1 MTMLGT
7 SREKI
12 IEKFGVLITFCEE
25 YGMVVNE
32 IKTKLMVINGCED
45 DRNEFTINNVI
56 VKHAVSYIYLGSPFT
71 EDGRMD
77 SVMELHIDS
86 RIADLNKLKIFC
98 GVNTTMPYIY
108 KRQVLDACIF
118 SSLFYGC
125 ESWLTWKKSKMGTL
139 YMDAIKAILG
149 VRQKTRNDTVL
160 FESGMQ
166 TLDDLIRTKAKQ
178 YMKKKLVEEID
189 EETPLYKIYRLCEQ
203 NNTNG
208 FKFIRECLSSEPRE
222 NWNKLKEKFITK
234 EEGTKAMT
242 YKEINPDLTL
252 HNIYSTNEYVAE
264 WKRINFTRFRLSSH
278 NLKIETGRW
287 SRMKREDRLCECGEI
302 QDEMHVIRYC
312 PRSTRIR
319 EKFNVQDNSLNE
331 LMKNPFIVEI
341 INEVTKMYE

>member
-1 MTMLGT
+1 
-7 SREKI
+7 
-12 IEKFGVLITFCEE
+12 
-25 YGMVVNE
+25 
-32 IKTKLMVINGCED
+32 
-45 DRNEFTINNVI
+45 
-56 VKHAVSYIYLGSPFT
+56 
-71 EDGRMD
+71 
-77 SVMELHIDS
+77 
-86 RIADLNKLKIFC
+86 
-98 GVNTTMPYIY
+98 
-108 KRQVLDACIF
+108 
-118 SSLFYGC
+118 
-125 ESWLTWKKSKMGTL
+125 
-139 YMDAIKAILG
+139 
-149 VRQKTRNDTVL
+149 
-160 FESGMQ
+160 MQ

-208 FKFIRECLSSEPRE
+208 FKFIRECFSSEPRE

-302 QDEMHVIRYC
+302 QDEMHVIR
-312 PRSTRIR
+312 
-319 EKFNVQDNSLNE
+319 N
-331 LMKNPFIVEI
+331 
-341 INEVTKMYE
+341 

>member
-1 MTMLGT
+1 M
-7 SREKI
+7 
-12 IEKFGVLITFCEE
+12 
-25 YGMVVNE
+25 
-32 IKTKLMVINGCED
+32 
-45 DRNEFTINNVI
+45 
-56 VKHAVSYIYLGSPFT
+56 
-71 EDGRMD
+71 
-77 SVMELHIDS
+77 
-86 RIADLNKLKIFC
+86 
-98 GVNTTMPYIY
+98 
-108 KRQVLDACIF
+108 
-118 SSLFYGC
+118 
-125 ESWLTWKKSKMGTL
+125 
-139 YMDAIKAILG
+139 
-149 VRQKTRNDTVL
+149 
-160 FESGMQ
+160 
-166 TLDDLIRTKAKQ
+166 
-178 YMKKKLVEEID
+178 
-189 EETPLYKIYRLCEQ
+189 
-203 NNTNG
+203 
-208 FKFIRECLSSEPRE
+208 SSEPRE

-242 YKEINPDLTL
+242 YKEINPDLIL